1 MRTLFNKRNTTWA
14 TVVSIAAALASTGC
28 KRAAS
33 AEGPPP
39 PPEVRVA
46 TVEQRD
52 IPVYSE
58 WIGTLDGMVNAAI
71 KAQVTGYLLTQ
82 NYTEGSLV
90 RKGQLLFE
98 IDPRPFQAAVDKAQG
113 QLAQA
118 NGQLA
123 QANAQLIQSQAQL
136 ASYEASQRRT
146 QYDED
151 KYTPLAKQQAVSQQ
165 DLDTA
170 SQNNSSAKAQVD
182 AAKAQIEV
190 SKAQIQANTA
200 AIQAAKADV
209 ETAQVNLGFTR
220 LTSPIDGIAGVALIQ
235 IGNLVSLS
243 ANALTTVSTVNPIKA
258 YFAVSDQ
265 EYLQFRRLDTP
276 LKRLKLELILS
287 DGSVYAHTGT
297 FDFADRQI
305 AENTGAIQMIGLFPN
320 PGNFLRPGQYG
331 RVRAAIATIQGALL
345 IPQPAVTELQGS
357 YQVATV
363 DDKNT
368 VSIQPV
374 KVGQTVGTMW
384 VISAG
389 LKPDQRVIV
398 SGVQKAVPGM
408 KVTPKPFGAAPE
420 KTGGK

>member
-1 MRTLFNKRNTTWA
+1 LGSRVFHR
-14 TVVSIAAALASTGC
+14 
-28 KRAAS
+28 R
-33 AEGPPP
+33 GPG
-39 PPEVRVA
+39 RVGLVA
-46 TVEQRD
+46 PVEQKD

-58 WIGTLDGMVNAAI
+58 WIGTLNGMVNAAI
-71 KAQVTGYLLTQ
+71 NAQVTGYLLTQ
-82 NYTEGSLV
+82 NYTEGSYV
-90 RKGQLLFE
+90 IKGQLLFQ
-98 IDPRPFQAAVDKAQG
+98 IDPRPFQAAVDKAEG
-113 QLAQA
+113 EVAQA

-136 ASYEASQRRT
+136 VSYQATQRRT
-146 QYDED
+146 QFDED
-151 KYTPLAKQQAVSQQ
+151 TYAPLAQQQAISKQ

-170 SQNNSSAKAQVD
+170 SQSNSSAKAQVE

-190 SKAQIQANTA
+190 AKAQIQAYIA
-200 AIQAAKADV
+200 AVQAAKADLV
-209 ETAQVNLGFTR
+209 TAQVNLGFTR

-243 ANALTTVSTVNPIKA
+243 TNALTTVSTVNPIKA

-276 LKRLKLELILS
+276 LKRLKLELVLS
-287 DGSVYAHTGT
+287 DGSVFAHQGT

-305 AENTGAIQMIGLFPN
+305 STDTGAIQMIGLFPN
-320 PGNFLRPGQYG
+320 PGNVLRPGQYG
-331 RVRAAIATIQGALL
+331 RVRAAIRTIQGALL
-345 IPQPAVTELQGS
+345 IPQPAVTELQGG

-368 VSIQPV
+368 VSIQQV

-384 VISAG
+384 VISEG
-389 LKPDQRVIV
+389 LKPGQRVVV
-398 SGVQKAVPGM
+398 SGLQKAVPGM
-408 KVTPKPFGAAPE
+408 RVNPKPFGGAAE